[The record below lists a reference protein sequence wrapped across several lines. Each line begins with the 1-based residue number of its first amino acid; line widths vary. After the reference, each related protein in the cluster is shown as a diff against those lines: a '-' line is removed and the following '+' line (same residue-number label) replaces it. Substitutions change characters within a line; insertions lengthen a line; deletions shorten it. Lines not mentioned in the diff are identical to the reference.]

1 MQGTLSLQRV
11 LGSDMYQSSCT
22 NLVGF
27 SDPFC
32 CYRAAAVPDWCP
44 AGGIVDG
51 VVSGAVLGLLWRG
64 AVVVADKTGLKE
76 QVEKARDKLRK

>member
-1 MQGTLSLQRV
+1 MGNDQVDKALESLVR
-11 LGSDMYQSSCT
+11 GAAIGG
-22 NLVGF
+22 GF
-27 SDPFC
+27 EAIRSGK
-32 CYRAAAVPDWCP
+32 
-44 AGGIVDG
+44 GGIVDG